1 MDSSKLTNWRILT
14 NNINYE
20 TNLSITDADLSEA
33 LIIAPDSIQMTF
45 DVCNLNDSNIAAG
58 KSGTISIT
66 NSYGSI
72 IYMAPYT
79 TTSANALI
87 FEYNNFQNSEF
98 IFPDPDFFS
107 GPSSGLF
114 NLCENND
121 FSNSI
126 FYHKGN
132 PVYPSGLNFKSAND
146 VGSIQNNNF
155 SNCSFKSVSLTDQG
169 ATTGTFALNT
179 FDNSTFTGVFDIT
192 FTVGAV
198 TTNTNTFRNCIF
210 QNDSIPFNAGI
221 VIPILG
227 FDFSGSKFTSIALNL
242 TEALIEG
249 CQFFNCTGYDGAEY
263 IPLTSEMIV
272 SMAQRIGRIYDFQL
286 NGKTYTVPAA

>member
-20 TNLSITDADLSEA
+20 TNLNITDADLSEA
-33 LIIAPDSIQMTF
+33 LIIAPNSIQMTF

-58 KSGTISIT
+58 ESGTISIT

-98 IFPDPDFFS
+98 ILPDPEFFS
-107 GPSSGLF
+107 GPSLGLF

-155 SNCSFKSVSLTDQG
+155 SNCSFKSVSLTDQEAIG
-169 ATTGTFALNT
+169 GTFASNI
-179 FDNSTFTGVFDIT
+179 FDNSTFTGTFDIG
-192 FTVGAV
+192 FSVGAV
-198 TTNTNTFRNCIF
+198 TTNTNTFKNCTF
-210 QNDSIPFNAGI
+210 QNDSVPFNAGI
-221 VIPILG
+221 SITIPG
-227 FDFSGSKFTSIALNL
+227 FDFSGSKFTSMSIDF
-242 TEALIEG
+242 TDALIEG
-249 CQFFNCTGYDGAEY
+249 CQFFNCTGYDGAEFVPMTGDLA
-263 IPLTSEMIV
+263 IT
-272 SMAQRIGRIYDFQL
+272 MALRIGREYTFQV
-286 NGKTYTVPAA
+286 NSKTYIVPAE